1 MVKERLII
9 VWQHPL
15 APLLPWGGVA
25 LGLLLTLLVVHQV
38 GVADL
43 QSTRQAMETDW
54 VAMRQ
59 SLALHRE
66 ARKAS
71 KDLTHVWA
79 LLPAERDF
87 SPLALGISDEA
98 SRDRVTLPAL
108 SYKTEPTSVVHT
120 TKGLLQGTMS
130 GRYED
135 LRRFIYGLETADEL
149 LFIEDLELSRAG
161 HDPNASLT
169 FNIKIATYLRADSE
183 KRDIQGAVQ

>member
-1 MVKERLII
+1 MKERLII

-25 LGLLLTLLVVHQV
+25 LGLLLTLIVVHQV

-59 SLALHRE
+59 SLAHHRE

-98 SRDRVTLPAL
+98 NRDRVTLPAL
-108 SYKTEPTSVVHT
+108 SYKTEPTVVAHT

-135 LRRFIYGLETADEL
+135 LRRFIHGLETAEEL

-161 HDPNASLT
+161 QIQNAPLT

-183 KRDIQGAVQ
+183 KRDTQEAVQ